1 MSQPTNPPTLPEA
14 YSELSIRECSV
25 LKKIAEGKTNRQ
37 IAGELFIT
45 KKTVENHI
53 TNIGKKLKINGVG
66 RLRKWILKSKS

>member
-1 MSQPTNPPTLPEA
+1 MDGYSLKPCASSLPEIYRA
-14 YSELSIRECSV
+14 C
-25 LKKIAEGKTNRQ
+25 KTF
-37 IAGELFIT
+37 LT